1 MVVTFT
7 AHNVDFG
14 QTSKGVIEYLG
25 KENGERLDDFWEQ
38 QENPSAINE
47 DEINI
52 EKNLFFNNS
61 IDKNNE
67 QIFLNDEEAKK
78 LIDSNISSNSK
89 ERESKFYMLN
99 VSPSKAEIEHIKNI
113 AELEIERQGIGKNEK
128 AELLKSEQGTK
139 FLNDMRNDLIHQQL
153 REYSKDVMRDYADN
167 FNREVFANP
176 HLLPNRKEEKIIND
190 KSKEAIKSFGFEVGS
205 NEYKIKLDE
214 LKQQFAKEM
223 GKDFSK
229 RKMTVNDL
237 VWVGKVE
244 EKRTY
249 KANDK
254 WVMQNKKIYKEIN
267 SIKNSEKPDHN
278 KISILENR
286 LNRDRTTNEIVRE
299 GLLKGG
305 DNYHVHIIV
314 SRYTNC
320 PNSDKK
326 VALSPLANHRKGKVA
341 DTNKSVGFDR
351 DNFRNKVENSFD
363 TKFKFQR
370 VNTYENYKIRKLRN
384 RNRVNRTVQ
393 NSVKSSVNSLKNY
406 ISKPIKN
413 EIARNTGI
421 NEIRQLNPMN
431 GISKELGF
439 RIPMSIPKT
448 PLDGAIKIVRF
459 AINKIIDSSKGY

>member
-78 LIDSNISSNSK
+78 LIDSNISSNAK

-190 KSKEAIKSFGFEVGS
+190 KSKEKSS
-205 NEYKIKLDE
+205 Y
-214 LKQQFAKEM
+214 AKE
-223 GKDFSK
+223 
-229 RKMTVNDL
+229 
-237 VWVGKVE
+237 E
-244 EKRTY
+244 
-249 KANDK
+249 
-254 WVMQNKKIYKEIN
+254 
-267 SIKNSEKPDHN
+267 
-278 KISILENR
+278 
-286 LNRDRTTNEIVRE
+286 
-299 GLLKGG
+299 
-305 DNYHVHIIV
+305 
-314 SRYTNC
+314 
-320 PNSDKK
+320 
-326 VALSPLANHRKGKVA
+326 KGKV
-341 DTNKSVGFDR
+341 DR
-351 DNFRNKVENSFD
+351 VEASK
-363 TKFKFQR
+363 T
-370 VNTYENYKIRKLRN
+370 EN
-384 RNRVNRTVQ
+384 
-393 NSVKSSVNSLKNY
+393 
-406 ISKPIKN
+406 
-413 EIARNTGI
+413 
-421 NEIRQLNPMN
+421 
-431 GISKELGF
+431 KELKDENEKQEEKDMDEGA
-439 RIPMSIPKT
+439 
-448 PLDGAIKIVRF
+448 LDWQRQYQERKDQDVPDGPGDQRAWVPARQ
-459 AINKIIDSSKGY
+459 GGH